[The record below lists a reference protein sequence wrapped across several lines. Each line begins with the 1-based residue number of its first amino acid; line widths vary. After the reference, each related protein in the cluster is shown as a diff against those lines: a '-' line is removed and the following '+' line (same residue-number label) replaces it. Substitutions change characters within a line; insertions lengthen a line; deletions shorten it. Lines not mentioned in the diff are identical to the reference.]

1 VELEPG
7 NTDYRRSL
15 LRALYGRRDHAEGE
29 KAARDLLVIS
39 PENGTAHALLA
50 LILLEKASSNNDF
63 QEADAQSESCRGRR
77 FCIAAVHYGQGVLAL
92 RRNQAPEAVRLL
104 RLASAEDPSAET
116 TYYQLAQAER
126 LAGNATE
133 AGKAAGEYAA
143 RTDRK
148 RREIELLRSIGRK
161 PEDRRLY
168 EAAIAFTL
176 KTG

>member
-1 VELEPG
+1 MAG
-7 NTDYRRSL
+7 AIT
-15 LRALYGRRDHAEGE
+15 LRVK

-63 QEADAQSESCRGRR
+63 QEADASSESCRGRR

-126 LAGNATE
+126 LAETQRG
-133 AGKAAGEYAA
+133 
-143 RTDRK
+143 RQSC
-148 RREIELLRSIGRK
+148 RRIRSANRSQ
-161 PEDRRLY
+161 
-168 EAAIAFTL
+168 AS
-176 KTG
+176 